1 MNTFRN
7 TLKSNY
13 TMLPNEVLENP
24 NLSWKAKGIFGLL
37 ASKPDDWDFYM
48 EQISNYASDKQG
60 ALKSGIKELEQA
72 GYLVRKIKHAEG
84 NKFAGMEWVLTV
96 PDSAFS
102 RQAENPSDGNSVS
115 RKTIRHTNTNNTNTD
130 NSNTDSTNFSL
141 RQKTIWF
148 IDFWNRLYDTEVRFT
163 DKKEKQVANRL
174 QVFTAGEIVQSMKN
188 RSNDV
193 WLENNGFMK
202 DWDSFWRNNEK
213 VERYLNK
220 ETERTPF

>member
-1 MNTFRN
+1 
-7 TLKSNY
+7 
-13 TMLPNEVLENP
+13 MLPNEVLENP

-37 ASKPDDWDFYM
+37 ASKPDDWNFYM
-48 EQISNYASDKQG
+48 EQISNYATDKQG
-60 ALKSGIKELEQA
+60 ALKSGVKELEEA
-72 GYLVRKIKHAEG
+72 GYLVRKIRHTQE
-84 NKFAGMEWVLTV
+84 NKFAGMEWILTV

-115 RKTIRHTNTNNTNTD
+115 RKTIRHNNTNNTNTD
-130 NSNTDSTNFSL
+130 NTNTKKPLYDDSERTW
-141 RQKTIWF
+141 WF
-148 IDFWNRLYDTEVRFT
+148 ISYWNRLYNAEVRFT
-163 DKKEKQVANRL
+163 EKKKRQVVARL
-174 QVFTAGEIVQSMKN
+174 KVFSAEEIVRSMKN

-220 ETERTPF
+220 ETDRSPF

>member
-1 MNTFRN
+1 MI
-7 TLKSNY
+7 
-13 TMLPNEVLENP
+13 PNEVLENP

-37 ASKPDDWDFYM
+37 ASKPDDWNFYM
-48 EQISNYASDKQG
+48 EQISNYATDKQG
-60 ALKSGIKELEQA
+60 ALKSGVKELEEA
-72 GYLVRKIKHAEG
+72 GYLVRKIRHTQE
-84 NKFAGMEWVLTV
+84 NKFAGMEWILTV

-130 NSNTDSTNFSL
+130 NTNTKKPLYDDSERTW
-141 RQKTIWF
+141 WF
-148 IDFWNRLYDTEVRFT
+148 ISYWNRLYNAEVRFT
-163 DKKEKQVANRL
+163 EKKKRQVVARL
-174 QVFTAGEIVQSMKN
+174 KVFSAEEIVRSMKN

-220 ETERTPF
+220 ETDRSPF